1 MSMMAEPSAPQ
12 ATFSNLL
19 IIDDFIH
26 DPPRKR
32 FDRYFLLTGKAAYL
46 APNSFYFGA
55 AGRLQAVLQRHSDRY
70 EVDLV
75 LSRQ

>member
-1 MSMMAEPSAPQ
+1 MRGCISLLPVLLVSTALLSGQTA
-12 ATFSNLL
+12 SNQ
-19 IIDDFIH
+19 
-26 DPPRKR
+26 RKR